1 MRKGTA
7 FALIL
12 GVGVLASG
20 CATSAE
26 WAEWRA
32 HPTHFASNQHLGF
45 SVRHTGESPTPSVRR
60 GDIDAAQKE
69 SWWGK
74 AILVSPDQIFEN

>member
-1 MRKGTA
+1 MRRGIV
-7 FALIL
+7 FALML
-12 GVGVLASG
+12 GVVVVTGG
-20 CATSAE
+20 CATGEE

>member
-1 MRKGTA
+1 MRRGIA
-7 FALIL
+7 FALML
-12 GVGVLASG
+12 GVVVVTGG
-20 CATSAE
+20 CATSEE

-32 HPTHFASNQHLGF
+32 HPTHFASNQHMGF
-45 SVRHTGESPTPSVRR
+45 SLHHTGANPTPNVRR
-60 GDIDAAQKE
+60 HDIDAAQKE

>member
-1 MRKGTA
+1 MRRGIV
-7 FALIL
+7 FALML
-12 GVGVLASG
+12 GVVVVTGG
-20 CATSAE
+20 CATSEE

-45 SVRHTGESPTPSVRR
+45 WVRHTGESPTPSVRR